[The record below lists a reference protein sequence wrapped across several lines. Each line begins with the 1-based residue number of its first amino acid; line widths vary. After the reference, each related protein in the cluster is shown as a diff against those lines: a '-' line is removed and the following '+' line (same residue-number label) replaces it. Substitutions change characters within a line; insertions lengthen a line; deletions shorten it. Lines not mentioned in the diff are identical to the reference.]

1 MSERDELNPAWGNF
15 YEAFRP
21 YSAVEWAQ
29 LRWRMPKL
37 PQVLKQERRNNDHD
51 EPKR

>member
-21 YSAVEWAQ
+21 YSAVERAR
-29 LRWRMPKL
+29 LRWRMPEL
-37 PQVLKQERRNNDHD
+37 PQVFETRNKELDQ
-51 EPKR
+51 